1 LSGQGQIEKEI
12 KMNQTT
18 ASSRHAGRTILAD
31 AKHQAASPW
40 IYWLERIGFVTRGL
54 IYVVIG
60 LLALELAIGAG
71 GATTNPTS
79 AIALIG
85 RQSYGK
91 IFLAVIAVGLAGY
104 ALWGLVRATL
114 DPLGRGTDTKGV
126 IDRVGFLF
134 SGISYAVLLI
144 PTVQTLLNMP
154 SGSTQTTSTGL
165 PATLMTSPWSKWLV
179 IAFGVF
185 WLVIGGGQLI
195 VAYTA
200 HFMRDLKTG
209 LMSAQEVK
217 TATWLGKL
225 GYVARGVV
233 FFLIGLIV
241 LQNVFAVGVKQA
253 PGFDG
258 ALAALAHAP
267 YGGILLGAVSI
278 GLILFGVY
286 SALCAKWTKTGS
298 RRRA

>member
-1 LSGQGQIEKEI
+1 
-12 KMNQTT
+12 MNQTT
-18 ASSRHAGRTILAD
+18 TTARRAGRTVLAG
-31 AKHQAASPW
+31 AKQQAASPW
-40 IYWLERIGFVTRGL
+40 VYWLERIGFITRGL
-54 IYVVIG
+54 IYAVIG

-104 ALWGLVRATL
+104 AIWGLVRATL
-114 DPLGRGTDTKGV
+114 DPLGRGSDTKGL
-126 IDRVGFLF
+126 IDRAGFLF
-134 SGISYAVLLI
+134 SGISYAALLI

-154 SGSTQTTSTGL
+154 SGSTPASSTGM
-165 PATLMTSPWSKWLV
+165 PATLMTGPWSKWLV

-185 WLVIGGGQLI
+185 WMVMGAGQI
-195 VAYTA
+195 VVAYTT
-200 HFMRDLKTG
+200 HFMRDLKKG
-209 LMSAQEVK
+209 NMSAQEFK

-225 GYVARGVV
+225 GYAARGIV
-233 FFLIGLIV
+233 FVLIGLII
-241 LQNVFAVGVKQA
+241 LQNVFAVGVKEA

-267 YGGILLGAVSI
+267 YGGILLGAVAI
-278 GLILFGVY
+278 GLILFGFF
-286 SALCAKWTKTGS
+286 SAMCAKWTKTGT
-298 RRRA
+298 RRPA